1 MSGDSAGRSF
11 WSYLSISSMTG
22 SVDPTQLDPSVTAG
36 SSPLLT
42 VITPLLNR
50 RGTLEAAL
58 GSVGENLGG
67 QVEHLVVDGGS
78 QDGSRELVLAH
89 PIAYLID
96 APGST
101 LYQAINIGLGRAR
114 GAWIALLNS
123 DDVFELGALESI
135 LPTLERAE
143 ADAVRGQAYY
153 RWSDE
158 LRDPPPA
165 PPPTAGQLTLE
176 TVLFGGPAI
185 NATII
190 RRATLELIGR
200 FDETFLIAA
209 DREWLLRAQH
219 WGWNVQQVNVPLY
232 RYTLHPGSLTLNQRA
247 NSAERWTSEHVAIA
261 RRYLKS
267 WPGLSYAR
275 LQLAHWHAQE
285 TGRLALRHFRR
296 YQIRAAAHE
305 IRRGLRQD
313 PALPVSLIGA
323 LMAAAIRRLR
333 KR

>member
-1 MSGDSAGRSF
+1 
-11 WSYLSISSMTG
+11 MTG
-22 SVDPTQLDPSVTAG
+22 SVDPTQLDLSMPAG

-42 VITPLLNR
+42 VITPILNR
-50 RGTLEAAL
+50 RGSLEVAL
-58 GSVGENLGG
+58 GSVEGNLDG
-67 QVEHLVVDGGS
+67 QLEHLVVDGGS

-89 PIAYLID
+89 PRAYLID

-101 LYQAINIGLGRAR
+101 LYQAINIGLQCAR

-123 DDVFELGALESI
+123 DDVFEPGALESI
-135 LPTLERAE
+135 LPILERSE
-143 ADAVRGQAYY
+143 ADAVRGQAHY
-153 RWSDE
+153 RWSNA
-158 LRDPPPA
+158 LPAPSPA
-165 PPPTAGQLTLE
+165 PPAAGQLTLE

-190 RRATLELIGR
+190 RRATLEQIGR

-219 WGWNVQQVNVPLY
+219 WGWNVQQLNLPVY

-267 WPGLSYAR
+267 WPRLSYAR
-275 LQLAHWHAQE
+275 LQITYWHAQE
-285 TGRLALRHFRR
+285 TGRLALQQVRL
-296 YQIRAAAHE
+296 YQVRAAARE
-305 IRRGLRQD
+305 IWNGLRHD
-313 PALPVSLIGA
+313 PALPFSLIGA
-323 LMAAAIRRLR
+323 MIAAAIRRLR
-333 KR
+333 KP